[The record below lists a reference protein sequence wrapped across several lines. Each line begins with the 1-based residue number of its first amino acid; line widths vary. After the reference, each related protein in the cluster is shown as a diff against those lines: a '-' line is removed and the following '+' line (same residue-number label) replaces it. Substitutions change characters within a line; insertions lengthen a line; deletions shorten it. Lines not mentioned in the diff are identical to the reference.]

1 LDWVATLSLL
11 QGWLDQWGA
20 IVSRLS
26 AELSMGLIL
35 PSVLLSILS
44 RRWDVIAGSAI
55 LALSA
60 FLVVISPPNVVSIIS
75 AGLYIGSLLLAVS
88 ALFGRRRARH
98 LEGELAELRAQVNA
112 LSTSEHRRLLR
123 DIRSSSRDAGPASQT
138 GKK

>member
-1 LDWVATLSLL
+1 
-11 QGWLDQWGA
+11 
-20 IVSRLS
+20 
-26 AELSMGLIL
+26 MGLIL